1 MATALAFRR
10 DVPAEEVHE
19 RRWLV
24 LGVLCL
30 SLVIIV
36 LDNNILNVA
45 LPTLVR
51 DLGATTAQLQW
62 IVDAYTL
69 VFAGMLLAAGSLGD
83 RFGRKRALFSGMAIF
98 ALGSILASLSGS
110 ATRLIL
116 TRGVMGLGAALIM
129 PSTLSILTNVFPPHE
144 RGRAIGIWAAMAGVG
159 IPLGPVLGGILLE
172 RFSWGSIFLVNLPIV
187 ALALASG
194 YVLIPESS
202 DRDASPLD
210 PAGVVLSGLGLSTL
224 IYAIIEAPTEG
235 WGSRITLALIGV
247 AAALLFVFVLWELRN
262 RTPMLNMRLFRNPR
276 FSAASLSIAL
286 VFFAMLGSFFL
297 LTQYLQFVLGYSP
310 LATGIRLAP
319 AAAGVM
325 IGAPL
330 SSRIAE
336 RIGSKIPVAAGLA
349 VAAGGLYLLSTLSVD
364 SSYGLVLVA
373 ILTFSCG
380 MGLAMT
386 PATDS
391 IMGAVP
397 RSNAGVGSAMNDTN
411 RQVGGAFGVAVLG
424 SLLATDYRSALAPAL
439 QPLPPDLK
447 RAAAQSVGAAV
458 EIGQRL
464 GGQQGR
470 ALIEAADRAF
480 VHGMGTAFVVAAA
493 VAAGSSLLALLLLPA
508 HASDGEEP
516 HRDDAGA

>member
-1 MATALAFRR
+1 
-10 DVPAEEVHE
+10 
-19 RRWLV
+19 
-24 LGVLCL
+24 
-30 SLVIIV
+30 
-36 LDNNILNVA
+36 
-45 LPTLVR
+45 VR

-172 RFSWGSIFLVNLPIV
+172 RFSWGSILLVNLPIV

-202 DRDASPLD
+202 DRDASP
-210 PAGVVLSGLGLSTL
+210 
-224 IYAIIEAPTEG
+224 
-235 WGSRITLALIGV
+235 IGV